1 MRMFG
6 WTAEQWAYA
15 KQRHK
20 LHGNPDLSADSD
32 GMLLLLTWWRGHSWP
47 DPLSVRLE
55 GVVLESD
62 NNWAAKA
69 IHSAMVFGRPNDSLS
84 RRR

>member
-1 MRMFG
+1 MHIFG

-20 LHGNPDLSADSD
+20 LHGNQEPAASAS
-32 GMLLLLTWWRGHSWP
+32 GLLTVRKWWQSHPWP
-47 DPLSVRLE
+47 DPLSARLE

-62 NNWAAKA
+62 NAWAARA
-69 IHSAMVFGRPNDSLS
+69 IEAALLV
-84 RRR
+84 